1 MQGAGLLGK
10 AYNTWKHIKIVAI
23 KGCKPRDSQDT
34 PVVNTQAQDIKDIK
48 TELKELSKTVQGLA
62 KQPGLKKAASYTNAV
77 KSGNIPKGP
86 TQEGKHVVP
95 VPA

>member
-1 MQGAGLLGK
+1 M
-10 AYNTWKHIKIVAI
+10 
-23 KGCKPRDSQDT
+23 

-62 KQPGLKKAASYTNAV
+62 KQPGLKKAASYADAV

-86 TQEGKHVVP
+86 AQEGKHVVP
-95 VPA
+95 VPARLYKETLIQGGVRTASQENRQEGD